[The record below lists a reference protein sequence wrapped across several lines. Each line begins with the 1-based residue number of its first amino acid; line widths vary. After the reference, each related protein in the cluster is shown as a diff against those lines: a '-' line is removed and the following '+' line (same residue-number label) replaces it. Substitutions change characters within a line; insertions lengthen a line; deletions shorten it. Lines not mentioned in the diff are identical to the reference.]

1 MYQQGR
7 TKLSKDYHHCYIHTT
22 LAATIKK
29 SKFCPHIYI
38 WYFLKRIFMMV
49 CKNTIFRTTPLNFF
63 DQHIVMQRKYI
74 FGINSHSWMNS
85 CHPIHIC
92 MLLFYKKYLHIL
104 ALKVFFIY
112 SLRLAVHQLFFEIC
126 EGKNAW
132 DFLSHYQLD
141 IMNKTTFRARTCKYF
156 HLRDIKKKNTDL
168 DTMNLPP

>member
-7 TKLSKDYHHCYIHTT
+7 TKLSKDYRHCYIHTT
-22 LAATIKK
+22 LAATKKK

-38 WYFLKRIFMMV
+38 WYFFKRIVMMV

-63 DQHIVMQRKYI
+63 DRHIVMQRKYI

-104 ALKVFFIY
+104 ALKVFLFTVWDLLCINYSLKFARVKMHEIFCHTINLILWIRPLLGHVHVNIFIY
-112 SLRLAVHQLFFEIC
+112 EI
-126 EGKNAW
+126 
-132 DFLSHYQLD
+132 
-141 IMNKTTFRARTCKYF
+141 
-156 HLRDIKKKNTDL
+156 
-168 DTMNLPP
+168 